1 MQINIVER
9 ELIDKILDRK
19 DNRRLFMH
27 EIDLAEMLRE
37 ILFSANEFVPS
48 ESGAVFLDDPL
59 LKRTTKE
66 KGRLYFMACFGEG
79 SEKLVGTFLPRDVGI
94 TGETYRS
101 GSPYLSRDVTKD
113 RSFYSGIDKQT
124 SYHSRSII
132 AVPIKITDSVVG
144 VIEMINRKDNINYD
158 EKDLAILDIFA
169 RYTSTLI
176 TNALDARKFEELSKK
191 DNLTGLY
198 NDRYF
203 YERLSV
209 EVKHAIENNKPLSM
223 IFFDLDRFK
232 EVNDI
237 HGHLAGS
244 RVLKEV
250 AQLVEDVLV
259 GSGAVPVRYGGDE
272 YVIVLPEV
280 PLDKAAQYAEKICD
294 VIAENTF
301 IKEKSI
307 AGAPPLNIKGLIT
320 CSIGVTALVPPIDQ
334 RISHREVEEGLI
346 KAADSAM
353 YESKRNGKNRV
364 TCTSDLYFK
373 K

>member
-1 MQINIVER
+1 MYINIAER
-9 ELIDKILDRK
+9 ELIDKTLDRK
-19 DNRRLFMH
+19 DNKTLFMN
-27 EIDLAEMLRE
+27 EIYLGEMLRE

-59 LKRTTKE
+59 LKRTPKE
-66 KGRLYFMACFGEG
+66 RGRLYFMACFGEG
-79 SEKLVGTFLPRDVGI
+79 SEKLTGTFLPDDVGI
-94 TGETYRS
+94 IGETYRN
-101 GSPYLSRDVTKD
+101 GSPYLSRDVSKD
-113 RSFYSGIDKQT
+113 RSFYPGVDKQT
-124 SYHSRSII
+124 SYQSRSII
-132 AVPIKITDSVVG
+132 AVPIKINDSVIG
-144 VIEMINRKDNINYD
+144 VIEMINRKDKINFD

-176 TNALDARKFEELSKK
+176 TNALDALRFEELSKK

-209 EVKHAIENNKPLSM
+209 EVKHSIENSKPLSV

-272 YVIVLPEV
+272 FVIVLPATL
-280 PLDKAAQYAEKICD
+280 LDKAAEYAKKICD
-294 VIAENTF
+294 VVAGSTF
-301 IKEKSI
+301 IKEKSL
-307 AGAPPLNIKGLIT
+307 AGAPPLSIKGLIT
-320 CSIGVTALVPPIDQ
+320 CSIGVAAFVPPIGQ
-334 RISHREVEEGLI
+334 EIGPREIEEGLI

-364 TCTSDLYFK
+364 TCISETIFK
-373 K
+373 

>member
-1 MQINIVER
+1 MHINIAER
-9 ELIDKILDRK
+9 CLIDKILDRK
-19 DNRRLFMH
+19 DKKMFFLN
-27 EIDLAEMLRE
+27 EIDLGEMLRE

-48 ESGAVFLDDPL
+48 ESGAVYLDDPL
-59 LKRTTKE
+59 LKRTASE
-66 KGRLYFMACFGEG
+66 GGRLYFMACFGEG
-79 SEKLVGTFLPRDVGI
+79 SEKLVGTFLPCDVGI
-94 TGETYRS
+94 TGETYRN
-101 GSPYLSRDVTKD
+101 GSSYLSRDVSKD

-132 AVPIKITDSVVG
+132 AVPIKIAESVIG
-144 VIEMINRKDNINYD
+144 VIEMINRKDRINYD

-176 TNALDARKFEELSKK
+176 TNALDARRYEELSKK

-209 EVKHAIENNKPLSM
+209 EVKHAIENCKPLSM

-232 EVNDI
+232 EVNDT

-250 AQLVEDVLV
+250 GHLVEDLLI

-272 YVIVLPEV
+272 YVIVLSATPIE
-280 PLDKAAQYAEKICD
+280 KAAECANKICD
-294 VIAENTF
+294 AIAGNTF
-301 IKEKSI
+301 ITEKSK

-320 CSIGVTALVPPIDQ
+320 CSIGVAAFVPPIDQ
-334 RISHREVEEGLI
+334 QISHREVEEGLI

-364 TCTSDLYFK
+364 TCASEMTFK

>member
-1 MQINIVER
+1 MHINIAER
-9 ELIDKILDRK
+9 ELIDKILVREGK
-19 DNRRLFMH
+19 KGFSLE
-27 EIDLAEMLRE
+27 EIDLGETLRE

-59 LKRTTKE
+59 LKQATNER
-66 KGRLYFMACFGEG
+66 GRLYFTACFGEG
-79 SEKLVGTFLPRDVGI
+79 SEKLAGTFLPCDVGI
-94 TGETYRS
+94 IGETYRS
-101 GSPYLSRDVTKD
+101 GSPYLSRDVSKD
-113 RSFYSGIDKQT
+113 RSFYPGIDKQT
-124 SYHSRSII
+124 SYQSRSII
-132 AVPIKITDSVVG
+132 AVPIKINDSVIG
-144 VIEMINRKDNINYD
+144 VIEMINRKDKINFD

-176 TNALDARKFEELSKK
+176 TNALDALRFEELSKK

-209 EVKHAIENNKPLSM
+209 EVKHAIENSKPLSM

-232 EVNDI
+232 EVNDT
-237 HGHLAGS
+237 HGHLTGS

-259 GSGAVPVRYGGDE
+259 GSEAVPVRYGGDE
-272 YVIVLPEV
+272 YVIVLPAT
-280 PLDKAAQYAEKICD
+280 PLDKAAEYAKKICD
-294 VIAENTF
+294 VISGNTF

-320 CSIGVTALVPPIDQ
+320 CSIGVATFAPPIDQ
-334 RISHREVEEGLI
+334 QISHREVEEGLI

-353 YESKRNGKNRV
+353 YESKHNGKNRV
-364 TCTSDLYFK
+364 TCTTDLYFK